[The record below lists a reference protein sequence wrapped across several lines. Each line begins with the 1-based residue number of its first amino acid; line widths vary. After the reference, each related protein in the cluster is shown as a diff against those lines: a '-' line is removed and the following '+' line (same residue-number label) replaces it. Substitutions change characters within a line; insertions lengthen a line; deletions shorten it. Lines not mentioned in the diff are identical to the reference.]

1 MIFAIGLISAL
12 WFSTN
17 AEFVKTVNEQMTDG
31 YKWSQIEC
39 RQATEGLPAITI
51 DMPTGKSFVCHKLVK

>member
-1 MIFAIGLISAL
+1 MGILVVVAAM
-12 WFSTN
+12 WFSEN
-17 AEFVKTVNEQMTDG
+17 AEFVQTVTDQRADG

-51 DMPTGKSFVCHKLVK
+51 DTPTGRSFVCHKLVK

>member
-1 MIFAIGLISAL
+1 MGILVVVAAM
-12 WFSTN
+12 WFSEN
-17 AEFVKTVNEQMTDG
+17 AEFVQTVIDQRTDG